1 MHIGS
6 GAVPGKVLLYSCVHA
21 SRDPGRTNPL
31 PLTHNPHFNRA
42 GGRNTVVHT
51 SRWSRRNLDARLAA
65 AEAGGNTVQYLF
77 LFPLVCTVQYVRYR
91 DYIKRDGQLMLGK
104 TKAAAEAE
112 ARLRDRLGNVEAVRR
127 ASG

>member
-1 MHIGS
+1 MQGWRRRKPEGI
-6 GAVPGKVLLYSCVHA
+6 LYSTCFF
-21 SRDPGRTNPL
+21 SL
-31 PLTHNPHFNRA
+31 
-42 GGRNTVVHT
+42 
-51 SRWSRRNLDARLAA
+51 S
-65 AEAGGNTVQYLF
+65 Y
-77 LFPLVCTVQYVRYR
+77 VQYVRYR

>member
-1 MHIGS
+1 M
-6 GAVPGKVLLYSCVHA
+6 VKKK
-21 SRDPGRTNPL
+21 SRCKAGR
-31 PLTHNPHFNRA
+31 
-42 GGRNTVVHT
+42 GG
-51 SRWSRRNLDARLAA
+51 SRREYCTL
-65 AEAGGNTVQYLF
+65 VQYLF